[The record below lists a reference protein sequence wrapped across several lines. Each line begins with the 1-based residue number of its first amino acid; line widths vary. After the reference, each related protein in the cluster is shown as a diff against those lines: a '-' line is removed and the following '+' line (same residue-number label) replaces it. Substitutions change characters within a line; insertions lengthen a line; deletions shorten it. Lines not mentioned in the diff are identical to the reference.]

1 MSMAPQFGTK
11 SGHDWLIVD
20 SISPHSSSHE
30 STLNPGTVTQ
40 NWIEASR
47 ALLRKFHED
56 LGKILRHVRVTGS
69 EAASVLLRETWV
81 PFTNR
86 SLAALRRLDLPRRG
100 NQVRSSWRWTR
111 ARVPHLRL
119 AHHLAAMFAL
129 AIILA
134 LGYVAYCMATVP
146 LDGGLVIEPTPSALV
161 VEAGGGQVFATR
173 GVFKGDR
180 LSAQDVPPNLS
191 RAIIAIEDRHF
202 YEHGGFY
209 LPSMIRAAYRNF
221 LSGSA
226 REGGSTITQQLARMT
241 YLSQERTI
249 KRKVQE
255 AVLTYWLEHNFPK
268 EEILTRY
275 LNTAY
280 FGAGVYGVDA
290 AAKRYFGKPAKDLSL
305 SEAAMLAGLVRAP
318 STLAPTRNLEG
329 ARQRAGLVLDAM
341 VETGAISRE
350 QADAA
355 RQRPATLRVP
365 PENPP
370 GTNYF
375 VDMLNGDVKRLVG
388 SASADLTLRS
398 TLDLNLQSIAESV
411 IARRLKAE
419 GRAKRVSQAALV
431 AMAPDGAI
439 LAMVGGRD
447 YNESQFNRATQA
459 KRQPGSLFK
468 LFVYLTGFQKGVNPQ
483 MTVVDRP
490 VQIGNW
496 EPENYGGRFRGQVTL
511 RTAFANSI
519 NSVAVQL
526 ADAIG
531 IQSIIDTARKLGVQ
545 SELPAVPS
553 LALGSGEVTLLE
565 MTRAFAAIASNAE
578 SVEPYAV
585 RTIRN
590 GDQVLFTRPKS
601 ELRPASN
608 PGARAAINDLLA
620 SVVREGTGRAARI
633 NGPAAGKTGTSQSY
647 RDAWFIGFTPDIIVG
662 VWIGND
668 DNSPTRSVTGG
679 DLPAR
684 IWNEFVTQS
693 IAAREKVARIR
704 PQIMALTTS
713 EAANAKP
720 APSAGVIRGV
730 PIVQNTGTV
739 QVQGRVVRLFGVEG
753 ASGRAARDFRRYLG
767 QREVTCEPAGS
778 GNEYRCHVDDQDLS
792 RVVLFNGGGRVTAN
806 ATPELRALEQQ
817 ARSSR
822 VGIWSGRDDDDDA
835 AGHTFPSFLG
845 IPRSQAVPSIFMG
858 YRRH

>member
-20 SISPHSSSHE
+20 SIIRHSSGHE
-30 STLNPGTVTQ
+30 STQKPGTVTQ

-47 ALLRKFHED
+47 ALLRKFRED
-56 LGKILRHVRVTGS
+56 LAKILRHVRVTCS
-69 EAASVLLRETWV
+69 EAASVLLRKAWE

-86 SLAALRRLDLPRRG
+86 FLAALRRLDLPRRG
-100 NQVRSSWRWTR
+100 NQVRSSWRWMR
-111 ARVPHLRL
+111 VRVPHLRL
-119 AHHLAAMFAL
+119 AHPVAAMFAL
-129 AIILA
+129 VIILA
-134 LGYVAYCMATVP
+134 LAYVAYCMATLPVG
-146 LDGGLVIEPTPSALV
+146 GGLVIEPTPSALI
-161 VEAGGGQVFATR
+161 VEAADGQVFATR
-173 GVFKGDR
+173 GVFKGDK
-180 LSAQDVPPNLS
+180 LSAQDIPINLS

-209 LPSMIRAAYRNF
+209 LPSMLRATVRNI

-226 REGGSTITQQLARMT
+226 REGGSTISQQLARMT
-241 YLSQERTI
+241 YLSPERTI

-255 AVLTYWLEHNFPK
+255 AILALWMERKLGK
-268 EEILTRY
+268 EEILSRY

-290 AAKRYFGKPAKDLSL
+290 AAKRYFGKTAKELSL
-305 SEAAMLAGLVRAP
+305 NEAAMLAGLVRAP
-318 STLAPTRNLEG
+318 SALAPTRNLEG
-329 ARQRAGLVLDAM
+329 ARQRAGLVLNAM
-341 VETGAISRE
+341 VGTGAISRQ

-355 RQRPATLRVP
+355 RQQPATLRVP

-375 VDMLNGDVKRLVG
+375 VDVLNGDVKRLIG
-388 SASADLTLRS
+388 SASPDLTLRS
-398 TLDLNLQSIAESV
+398 TLDLNLQSIAENV

-419 GRAKRVSQAALV
+419 GRAKKVGQAALV

-447 YNESQFNRATQA
+447 YAESQFNRVTQA

-468 LFVYLTGFQKGVNPQ
+468 VFVYLAAFQKGVNPQ
-483 MTVVDRP
+483 MTAVDRP

-496 EPENYGGRFRGQVTL
+496 EPENYGGRFRGQMTL
-511 RTAFANSI
+511 RTAFAHSV

-531 IQSIIDTARKLGVQ
+531 IQSVIDTARKLGVQ

-553 LALGSGEVTLLE
+553 LALGSGEVTLLV
-565 MTRAFAAIASNAE
+565 MTRAFAAIAADAE

-590 GDQVLFTRPKS
+590 GDQVLFTRQKS

-608 PGARAAINDLLA
+608 PGARAAMHDVLA
-620 SVVREGTGRAARI
+620 SVVREGTARAARI
-633 NGPAAGKTGTSQSY
+633 NGPAEGKTGTSQNY
-647 RDAWFIGFTPDIIVG
+647 KDAWFVGFTTDLVVG
-662 VWIGND
+662 VWVGND
-668 DNSPTRSVTGG
+668 DNTPTRGVTGG

-693 IAAREKVARIR
+693 AAARAKAARAQ
-704 PQIMALTTS
+704 PQMMALT
-713 EAANAKP
+713 KP
-720 APSAGVIRGV
+720 TPGAGVIRGV

-753 ASGRAARDFRRYLG
+753 ASGRAARDLRRYLG

-778 GNEYRCHVDDQDLS
+778 GNEYQCHVDDQDLS
-792 RVVLFNGGGRVTAN
+792 RVVLFNGGGRVTAS

-817 ARSSR
+817 ARSNR
-822 VGIWSGRDDDDDA
+822 VGIWSGRDNDDDA
-835 AGHTFPSFLG
+835 AGHTFRTFLG
-845 IPRSQAVPSIFMG
+845 FPRSQVVPSIFMG